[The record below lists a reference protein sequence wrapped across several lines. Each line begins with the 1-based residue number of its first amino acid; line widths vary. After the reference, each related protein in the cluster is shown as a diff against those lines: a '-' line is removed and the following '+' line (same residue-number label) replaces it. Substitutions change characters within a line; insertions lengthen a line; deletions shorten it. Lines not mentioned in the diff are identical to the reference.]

1 MKGKVFFTANWSS
14 VLPSFVE
21 VTLGDPYQK
30 QARTYKVEWGG
41 LWLMTQ
47 GLEAVGLRST
57 SIRLPQAVAAK
68 PVMTLNHAYTKLSES
83 FEPWRISHTGNVYTR
98 VFYKERNEKWYPLD
112 SLRNEKLAEQEQ
124 EIARELW
131 AAFLATITRPPKEL
145 FGK

>member
-1 MKGKVFFTANWSS
+1 MAHVRVRWSEKHES
-14 VLPSFVE
+14 RLGRGGFG
-21 VTLGDPYQK
+21 TLRRTRDP
-30 QARTYKVEWGG
+30 RPPGC
-41 LWLMTQ
+41 
-47 GLEAVGLRST
+47 T
-57 SIRLPQAVAAK
+57 SG
-68 PVMTLNHAYTKLSES
+68 TKIVRRES

-131 AAFLATITRPPKEL
+131 AAFLAKMTCPPKEL